1 MKKTQLFHH
10 LQQSL
15 QMMFMVL
22 LMTAM
27 GCSLTAC
34 SDDDD
39 DNGGS
44 SQDAIDDK
52 TAFENVDMY
61 NILNALQAT
70 YGSDNKTIG
79 DDNDLPSDWRNQAFT
94 AGVGYTTD
102 EANPM
107 VRTMA
112 VSGEEEAKMFYSS
125 LTGGSLYN
133 GVTDYTYTSEGV
145 GTINFKLVNDGQT
158 VGTIDFNIPQLKLTR
173 LNLVLPGNMGTNA
186 TFEGWPYYHIGD
198 VVKDKKDGNYW
209 VCVRSA
215 YSRADK
221 DKTYWASFS
230 LPDRHKKTYEADK
243 NHGKIV
249 VYDKLSSELRM
260 YQYLAQLLKVLDM
273 PQRYADGVVGAN
285 GVFKN
290 GLGDLGLSA
299 HPVDTVRQI
308 AYWWEKEKLW
318 ERVLPTSISRSSISS
333 MEGMNFFYKKS
344 SYSSWKKR
352 MTLPVAS
359 FSGTGMSTANTN
371 DDWGFQMQND
381 AKFDINYFLWFGNN
395 QGENI
400 PQPTGGA
407 FVVRIKTGKEL
418 VNGWKN
424 PDPTKALDTAY
435 VKPVYTYREKK
446 KDEPA
451 KINLIPGDV
460 LKDTLTNEY
469 WFCLEGYE
477 DPDTPEKRAIL
488 VSFDAYKFTYDGMG
502 VSNAPDEDDLPHIFY
517 LLDQFAYND
526 SYKATYENIAKYA
539 NVNIRDLFL
548 RRDST
553 YIIHTSDGQEVPSK
567 SSSPC
572 CSFFYKDKNYGS
584 SKLMRLVIDG
594 THVGDHRSSDNP
606 KNAYKYYRFYKH
618 YLADDKAEIKFTD
631 LQDFTGSKLKYAKDK
646 WTMCRFTDDPDKTP
660 YRTLLGL
667 PENATQCVYH
677 KSWWRLIRSMFNDH
691 ILVMSVLRTE
701 KIPGSLKMVSKNKDQ
716 LFVQMPHVQRL
727 GYYYV
732 CEAEQFYMD
741 EVLFK
746 PTDSYKIK

>member
-1 MKKTQLFHH
+1 MNKTQLFHH
-10 LQQSL
+10 LQQGL

-39 DNGGS
+39 NGGS

-52 TAFENVDMY
+52 TAFENVEMY

-125 LTGGSLYN
+125 LTGGNLYN

-158 VGTIDFNIPQLKLTR
+158 VATIDFNIPQLKLTR

-230 LPDRHKKTYEADK
+230 LPDRHKETYEADN
-243 NHGKIV
+243 NHEKIV

-260 YQYLAQLLKVLDM
+260 YQYLAQLLKVLDN
-273 PQRYADGVVGAN
+273 PQTYADGVVGSN

-290 GLGDLGLSA
+290 GLGELGVNA
-299 HPVDTVRQI
+299 HPVDTVEQI
-308 AYWWEKEKLW
+308 AYWWEKENLW
-318 ERVLPTSISRSSISS
+318 SVVLPNSISRSRISS
-333 MEGMNFFYKKS
+333 MDGMNFFYKKS
-344 SYSSWKKR
+344 SRSRLKKR

-371 DDWGFQMQND
+371 DDWGFQMQNNVT
-381 AKFDINYFLWFGNN
+381 FDINYFLWFGNN

-435 VKPVYTYREKK
+435 VKPVYTYRERHALG
-446 KDEPA
+446 DVARHDGP
-451 KINLIPGDV
+451 LPGDV
-460 LKDTLTNEY
+460 FKDQETGKK
-469 WFCLEGYE
+469 WFCIEGYN
-477 DPDTPEKRAIL
+477 DPSTPENRALL
-488 VSFDAYKFTYDGMG
+488 VSFDAWKEGSDHRSIT
-502 VSNAPDEDDLPHIFY
+502 NAPNEEDIPHIFY
-517 LLDQFAYND
+517 LLYKIAFEEDKTYNYID
-526 SYKATYENIAKYA
+526 IPFKDDF
-539 NVNIRDLFL
+539 VQ
-548 RRDST
+548 RDSI
-553 YIIHTSDGQEVPSK
+553 YIVHTKDGVDLESPSR
-567 SSSPC
+567 SPC
-572 CSFFYKDKNYGS
+572 CSFFYKSKTDGS
-584 SKLMRLVIDG
+584 CQLMRLVIDK
-594 THVGDHRSSDNP
+594 THVGYSSIVDAEENRHI
-606 KNAYKYYRFYKH
+606 YYRFFKH
-618 YLADDKAEIKFTD
+618 YLADDKAEIKYGD
-631 LQDFTGSKLKYAKDK
+631 EADPDKVKRYAIDK
-646 WTMCRFTDDPDKTP
+646 WTLCQLSTQEGAFIP
-660 YRTLLGL
+660 YRWSAESYVRDISALGRH
-667 PENATQCVYH
+667 YY
-677 KSWWRLIRSMFNDH
+677 SSMFWDH
-691 ILVMSVLRTE
+691 IWIFTAMRTD
-701 KIPGSLKMVSKNKDQ
+701 KIPESFKTISRNPDEGFAKKPYKE
-716 LFVQMPHVQRL
+716 RW
-727 GYYYV
+727 GYYDA
-732 CEAEQFYMD
+732 CKANLFYMD
-741 EVLFK
+741 EEVFMPSDYYDYTK
-746 PTDSYKIK
+746 